1 MIISSSAIKYLCENE
16 KVRKTDLT
24 CSNEALEDSFKQKNR
39 KSRDTLPFSST
50 LDHGTAAICVA
61 GAAGSLHSIGPLH
74 QHSTCTVKAQV
85 YVKAHESWV
94 GASLVLAI
102 CTLYSSWVLERKTVC
117 T

>member
-1 MIISSSAIKYLCENE
+1 MIISSSAIKYHCENE

-74 QHSTCTVKAQV
+74 QHVLSRRK
-85 YVKAHESWV
+85 YMLKLMKV
-94 GASLVLAI
+94 GSVLA
-102 CTLYSSWVLERKTVC
+102 
-117 T
+117 